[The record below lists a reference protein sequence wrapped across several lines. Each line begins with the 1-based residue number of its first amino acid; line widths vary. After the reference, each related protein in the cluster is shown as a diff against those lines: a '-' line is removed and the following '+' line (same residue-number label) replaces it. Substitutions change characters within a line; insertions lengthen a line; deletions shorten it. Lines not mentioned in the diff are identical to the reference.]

1 VTAKQA
7 RRPAS
12 AAVDKIS
19 RFVIS
24 MKTARTLG
32 IEMPLGLLSV
42 ADDVIE

>member
-19 RFVIS
+19 VVIS

>member
-1 VTAKQA
+1 
-7 RRPAS
+7 
-12 AAVDKIS
+12 
-19 RFVIS
+19 

>member
-12 AAVDKIS
+12 AAG
-19 RFVIS
+19 RQNFEFVIS

-32 IEMPLGLLSV
+32 IEMPLGLHSV